1 MNSQNIKKINL
12 FTCITSIED
21 VEQLVRYIY
30 DELGVN
36 FHPDD
41 DFNDYI
47 NSETKEATFNI
58 EDAKILNSLI
68 DDCFK
73 VCERENVD
81 FYEIA
86 LKYNPT
92 CLFLI

>member
-1 MNSQNIKKINL
+1 MKYNQTSKIENIA
-12 FTCITSIED
+12 D
-21 VEQLVRYIY
+21 VELFVKFVY
-30 DELGVN
+30 DELQVN

-47 NSETKEATFNI
+47 NSETKEATFNK
-58 EDAKILNSLI
+58 EDAEVLNTLI

>member
-1 MNSQNIKKINL
+1 MNSQNIKDIIL

-30 DELGVN
+30 DELQVN

-41 DFNDYI
+41 DFKDYI
-47 NSETKEATFNI
+47 KEKIFNETDANMYNNLVDECFN
-58 EDAKILNSLI
+58 
-68 DDCFK
+68 
-73 VCERENVD
+73 VCEKNDVD

-86 LKYNPT
+86 LKYHPI
-92 CLFLI
+92 LQDV